1 MSTIKTVQEEE
12 SLFIK
17 GKLSDYTECDSNE
30 GVIETDIRITPEEGV
45 VKV

>member
-1 MSTIKTVQEEE
+1 MSFKLIQEEE

-17 GKLSDYTECDSNE
+17 GKLSDYTESDSNE
-30 GVIETDIRITPEEGV
+30 GVIETNIRITPEEGV